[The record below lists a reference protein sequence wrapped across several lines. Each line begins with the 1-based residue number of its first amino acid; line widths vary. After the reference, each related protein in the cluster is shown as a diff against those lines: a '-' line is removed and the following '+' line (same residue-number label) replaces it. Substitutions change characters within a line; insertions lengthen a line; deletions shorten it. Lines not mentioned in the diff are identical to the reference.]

1 MKKIFIKIAL
11 IALCVMTPIGIL
23 ATSFFMI
30 PNQYTKTYVGELEKM
45 FERLKNTKK
54 RKIIVVGGSNVAFG
68 LRSDLVEDELG
79 MPCINFGLYGTLGT
93 KIMMDLSK
101 VNIMEGDC
109 VVLAPEMTAQPMSL
123 YFNPDA
129 ALRAMNGNTEMLS
142 YVSKDNRVEMLNYLP
157 TYLHSNY
164 EVYTGKATINLS
176 GVYQQSSFNEYCDI
190 SYDRPFNI
198 MQDQYDSVTQV
209 DFSLD
214 KISSSFIDY
223 VNEYADYV
231 RSKGADIYYSYSPT
245 DELCVTASKEDISAF
260 EDYLYE
266 NLNIDIISNVE
277 DYIMDR
283 NLFYDTNFHCNN
295 VGAIY
300 RTDQLVTDLKRVFGM
315 NFANT
320 IDLPDIPETFI
331 IEDDAKDEDGKDD
344 VDESSLNKDAN
355 CFVYELNGST
365 YAISS
370 LTNQGRQ
377 QSILTLPY
385 SSDGIHVTRVL
396 RHALKDA
403 VNLTEV
409 HIPSN
414 ITLIQN
420 EAFDGCSNLKSIY
433 VEQKDPTKIT
443 VGMAGG
449 LLDGVNSSC
458 YIYVPK
464 DSLSKYQNDYNWE
477 AYRDALRGY

>member
-1 MKKIFIKIAL
+1 MKKIIIKIAL
-11 IALCVMTPIGIL
+11 VALALLTPVSVV
-23 ATSFFMI
+23 ATVFFAI

-68 LRSDLVEDELG
+68 LRSDLVEEQLG

-101 VNIMEGDC
+101 VNIAEGDC
-109 VVLAPEMTAQPMSL
+109 VILAPEMTSQPMSL

-129 ALRAMNGNTEMLS
+129 ALRALNGNMEMLS
-142 YVSKDNRVEMLNYLP
+142 YIASDNRVEMLNYLP
-157 TYLHSNY
+157 TYIHSNY
-164 EVYTGKATINLS
+164 EVYSNKAALNLS

-190 SYDRPFNI
+190 SYDRPYNI
-198 MQDQYDSVTQV
+198 MLDGYDSVTQV
-209 DFSLD
+209 DFSVD
-214 KISSSFIDY
+214 RISSSFIDY

-245 DELCVTASKEDISAF
+245 DELCVTATEEEIHAF

-266 NLNIDIISNVE
+266 NLNMDIISNVE
-277 DYIMDR
+277 DYIMDK

-300 RTDQLVTDLKRVFGM
+300 RTDQLVTDLKRAFGM

-320 IDLPDIPETFI
+320 IDLPDIPETFDI
-331 IEDDAKDEDGKDD
+331 KEDDNTDDEEEKDD
-344 VDESSLNKDAN
+344 ANVDAN
-355 CFVYELNGST
+355 CFVYELSGST

-370 LTNQGRQ
+370 LTNQGKQ
-377 QSILTLPY
+377 KSSLTLPY

-396 RHALKDA
+396 RHAFKDA
-403 VNLTEV
+403 VNLGEI
-409 HIPSN
+409 HIPNN

-433 VEQKDPTKIT
+433 IEQKDPTKIT

-449 LLDGVNSSC
+449 LLDGANSSC
-458 YIYVPK
+458 YVYVPNE
-464 DSLSKYQNDYNWE
+464 SLSKYQNDYNWE
-477 AYRDALRGY
+477 AYRDRLRGY